1 MLSRPLLLTA
11 FLLAPAFSAQAT
23 IRAGM
28 ALQHE
33 TRQTQSVTSPARIT
47 ITGTGDAA
55 QDQQSREN
63 ADRLTQRDP
72 ATAHQALQNSL
83 TLQQSARLEQQLKT
97 AQQTGEAARLMGEV
111 AAGMIGDLAEA
122 MQKPWRDAAQRQFL
136 ENKQEAGE
144 FPLTPAE
151 QHQLAR
157 LDREG
162 MTLEKAQATL
172 ADPNAKTN
180 HDNWQT
186 GGTVKTILWVLTP
199 DRVGDK
205 RRGAVLDFS
214 QETAGGGDHDEANSI
229 NSGRSG
235 EAPRGGEACPG

>member
-1 MLSRPLLLTA
+1 MLFRPLLLTA
-11 FLLAPAFSAQAT
+11 FLLAPAFPAQAT
-23 IRAGM
+23 IDTAATNLLANLASNA
-28 ALQHE
+28 ALPDNHHE
-33 TRQTQSVTSPARIT
+33 TSHTQSLISPARIT

-55 QDQQSREN
+55 QDRQSRES

-97 AQQTGEAARLMGEV
+97 AQQTGEAARLIGEV
-111 AAGMIGDLAEA
+111 AAGMIGDIAEA
-122 MQKPWRDAAQRQFL
+122 MQKPWRDAAQRQYL
-136 ENKQEAGE
+136 ENRQKAGNT
-144 FPLTPAE
+144 PLTPAE

-162 MTLEKAQATL
+162 MTAEKAQATL

-186 GGTVKTILWVLTP
+186 GGTVKTILHSLAGVLQAK
-199 DRVGDK
+199 VGNGK
-205 RRGAVLDFS
+205 LLAEAAVGW
-214 QETAGGGDHDEANSI
+214 T
-229 NSGRSG
+229 SGRRQ
-235 EAPRGGEACPG
+235 RGMRW